1 MDFLDSYED
10 YMMAD
15 ADNDYMEGWDFNDK
29 IDEGE
34 DE

>member
-15 ADNDYMEGWDFNDK
+15 VYNDYMEGWDFNDK